1 MEIGILLLAAGN
13 SSRLGQ
19 PKQLLQFNDISLLQ
33 NTIVQA
39 KKVPNSFVLVVTG
52 AYKESI
58 DIEIAKTEAQSIHN
72 PYWESGMA
80 SSIAAGLQQ
89 LQDLK
94 PEIRT
99 CIISVC
105 DQPYISTIL
114 FEDLIKKYKMS
125 GKGIVASNYSDIVG
139 VPVLFDSTYFAA
151 LKKLQGNEGA
161 KKMIQR
167 HQHDIAVVA
176 FEKGPID
183 IDTID
188 DYNKLINK
196 L

>member
-19 PKQLLQFNDISLLQ
+19 PKQLLQFNDTSLLQ

-80 SSIAAGLQQ
+80 SSIAVGLQQ

-94 PEIRT
+94 PAIRT

-114 FEDLIKKYKMS
+114 FEDLIKKHKVS
-125 GKGIVASNYSDIVG
+125 RKGIVASNYLNIVG
-139 VPVLFDSTYFAA
+139 VPVLFDSDYFAA
-151 LKKLQGNEGA
+151 LKNLQGNEGA
-161 KKMIQR
+161 KKMIQQ
-167 HQHDIAVVA
+167 HQHDIAIVA
-176 FEKGPID
+176 FEKGAID